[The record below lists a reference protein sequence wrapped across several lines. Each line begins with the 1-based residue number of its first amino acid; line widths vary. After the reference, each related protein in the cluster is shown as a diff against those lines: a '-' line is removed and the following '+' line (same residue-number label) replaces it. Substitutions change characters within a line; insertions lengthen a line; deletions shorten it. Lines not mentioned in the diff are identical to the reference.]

1 MKQIMR
7 IDDKIKDGKLQYN
20 TNREASKISKLLSG
34 KIDKYEYL
42 AYKEILPSDQNKI
55 IEQVKFTYC
64 LFGRV
69 FEKQKKKT
77 TTTTA
82 AEDQGIKQVEALKSL
97 KSQEKKEDIKSIE
110 GLFPQGI
117 RTNEI

>member
-1 MKQIMR
+1 MR

-20 TNREASKISKLLSG
+20 TNREAAKISTLLSG

-42 AYKEILPSDQNKI
+42 ADKEILPSDHNKI

-69 FEKQKKKT
+69 FEKQKKKNNNN
-77 TTTTA
+77 
-82 AEDQGIKQVEALKSL
+82 S
-97 KSQEKKEDIKSIE
+97 S
-110 GLFPQGI
+110 
-117 RTNEI
+117 

>member
-20 TNREASKISKLLSG
+20 TNREAAKISTLLSG

-42 AYKEILPSDQNKI
+42 AYKEILPSDHNKI

-69 FEKQKKKT
+69 FEKKKKNNNNNN
-77 TTTTA
+77 
-82 AEDQGIKQVEALKSL
+82 S
-97 KSQEKKEDIKSIE
+97 S
-110 GLFPQGI
+110 
-117 RTNEI
+117 

>member
-1 MKQIMR
+1 MR

-69 FEKQKKKT
+69 FEKQKKKNNNNN
-77 TTTTA
+77 
-82 AEDQGIKQVEALKSL
+82 S
-97 KSQEKKEDIKSIE
+97 S
-110 GLFPQGI
+110 
-117 RTNEI
+117 